1 MMTDHHL
8 ALISSL
14 VTDLLMALSSF
25 CSSSTDLPVFSL
37 CKIYH
42 KLVRMHE
49 VINVYF
55 YIQ

>member
-25 CSSSTDLPVFSL
+25 CSSLTDLPVFSL

-42 KLVRMHE
+42 KLVRIHE

-55 YIQ
+55 YI